1 VHAVVST
8 FWGALPRYAILGTA
22 NGQVLHVVDAEAVSK
37 HSVISFS
44 HCGRFQTLPLIA
56 VQGP

>member
-1 VHAVVST
+1 M
-8 FWGALPRYAILGTA
+8 LGTA
-22 NGQVLHVVDAEAVSK
+22 NGQLPHAVDAEAVSK

-44 HCGRFQTLPLIA
+44 HYGRFQTLPLIA